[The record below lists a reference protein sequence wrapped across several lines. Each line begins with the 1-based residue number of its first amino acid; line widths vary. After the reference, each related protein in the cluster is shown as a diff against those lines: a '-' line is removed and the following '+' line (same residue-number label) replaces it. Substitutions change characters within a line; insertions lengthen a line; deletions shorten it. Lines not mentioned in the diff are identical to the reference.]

1 MMSISVSSLGPS
13 AFDLDRIVK
22 SPRVDVSASRSAP
35 PPVERFT
42 SRAIPMPDNPGGALP
57 PTGGRAFA
65 RIQYAPAP
73 TIEGA
78 SPHHAHDPI
87 RKAAQEFEALMLAQ
101 MFDHMF
107 KGLETNTLFGGGHAE
122 SIYRSFLMQTIG
134 EAVAESGGIGIAELI
149 HRDMARAYGAANS
162 GEWG

>member
-1 MMSISVSSLGPS
+1 MTAPVSALGPS

-22 SPRVDVSASRSAP
+22 SPRVDVSASRAVP
-35 PPVERFT
+35 PPVERFA
-42 SRAIPMPDNPGGALP
+42 SRTISPSDSAGGTLP
-57 PTGGRAFA
+57 AMQGRAFA

-73 TIEGA
+73 TIESV
-78 SPHHAHDPI
+78 SPHQASDPMW
-87 RKAAQEFEALMLAQ
+87 KAAQEFEAVMLAQ

-122 SIYRSFLMQTIG
+122 SVYRSFLMQTIG
-134 EAVAESGGIGIAELI
+134 ETVAEGGGIGIAELI
-149 HRDMARAYGAANS
+149 HRDMARAYGAASS

>member
-1 MMSISVSSLGPS
+1 MTIPVSALGPS

-22 SPRVDVSASRSAP
+22 SPRVDVSASRAAP
-35 PPVERFT
+35 PPVERFAN
-42 SRAIPMPDNPGGALP
+42 RAIPLPDNSGGALP
-57 PTGGRAFA
+57 EAGGRAYA

-73 TIEGA
+73 TIESA
-78 SPHHAHDPI
+78 SPHHASDPMW
-87 RKAAQEFEALMLAQ
+87 KAAQEFEAVMLAQ

-134 EAVAESGGIGIAELI
+134 EAVAKSGGVGIAELI